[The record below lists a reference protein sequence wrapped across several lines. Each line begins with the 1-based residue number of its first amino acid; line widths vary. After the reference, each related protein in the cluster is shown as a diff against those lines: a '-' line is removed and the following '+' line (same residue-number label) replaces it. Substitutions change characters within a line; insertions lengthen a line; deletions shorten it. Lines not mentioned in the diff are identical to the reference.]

1 MRTRARIGFWAM
13 GNRLGKPTWETKEQW
28 GYLQIW
34 LQDKLVNRRCK
45 NIWEVLFMDTRM
57 DNIPYDL
64 HLMVEIIGHDNFLEV
79 CKMYGGDK
87 VYIPVHRKVM
97 LGHRNREMVRLYNGR
112 NLDELRVKYGIS
124 KQQVKRILAREGVL

>member
-1 MRTRARIGFWAM
+1 
-13 GNRLGKPTWETKEQW
+13 
-28 GYLQIW
+28 
-34 LQDKLVNRRCK
+34 
-45 NIWEVLFMDTRM
+45 MDTRM

-64 HLMVEIIGHDNFLEV
+64 HLMVEIIGPDNFLEV

-87 VYIPVHRKVM
+87 LYIPVHRKVM
-97 LGHRNREMVRLYNGR
+97 LGDRNREMVRLYNGR

>member
-1 MRTRARIGFWAM
+1 
-13 GNRLGKPTWETKEQW
+13 
-28 GYLQIW
+28 
-34 LQDKLVNRRCK
+34 
-45 NIWEVLFMDTRM
+45 MDTRM

-97 LGHRNREMVRLYNGR
+97 LGDRNREMVRLYNGR

-124 KQQVKRILAREGVL
+124 KQQVKRILAKEGVL